1 MMKRLVEQ
9 GGYKRS
15 DAVSG
20 FEAAGLYP
28 LCREK
33 INDTKIAAGSIFRE
47 EVESPSTPNTS
58 SLTLKA
64 NTNSLTPN
72 LLFLFN

>member
-1 MMKRLVEQ
+1 LIETGWQNISKENFSIMMKRLVEQ
-9 GGYKRS
+9 GGFKRS

-33 INDTKIAAGSIFRE
+33 NQ
-47 EVESPSTPNTS
+47 
-58 SLTLKA
+58 
-64 NTNSLTPN
+64 
-72 LLFLFN
+72 